1 MIGVYGI
8 TVNGMLV
15 YIGKSIDLVSRRKQH
30 WKAIFSAKDG
40 KEKEIKY
47 QCLAAAMDKHFSIEF
62 KIIEECEVDILE
74 DRETYYI
81 QEYIPILNSRKT
93 GHDID
98 ITIDDFLRE
107 IETENIS
114 FIKECNKNVL
124 FLKSILSFTLILFF
138 SFLYINMK
146 INSNNFFNFVLHLL
160 KLFIYFNS

>member
-74 DRETYYI
+74 DIGLAVPQVTYLVRELRKKGFDISTDVYTI
-81 QEYIPILNSRKT
+81 EQAKKELLSILKKLICS
-93 GHDID
+93 
-98 ITIDDFLRE
+98 
-107 IETENIS
+107 S
-114 FIKECNKNVL
+114 FI
-124 FLKSILSFTLILFF
+124 
-138 SFLYINMK
+138 
-146 INSNNFFNFVLHLL
+146 
-160 KLFIYFNS
+160 

>member
-81 QEYIPILNSRKT
+81 QEYIPILNSKKT

-98 ITIDDFLRE
+98 ITIDDFLKE
-107 IETENIS
+107 IKKENTS

-124 FLKSILSFTLILFF
+124 FLESIPKEEIKKITKEDILIAIANQIAENNKILQK
-138 SFLYINMK
+138 LYEALRDA
-146 INSNNFFNFVLHLL
+146 V
-160 KLFIYFNS
+160 